1 MYKFVTLCFL
11 AGLVSLPNITSTA
24 EALPVTSVPSVPNST
39 MSGKRV
45 EVFATRLKLDLE
57 KQEAILLRYIK
68 GLQAD
73 RTKRNERLKRLQF
86 TLSDLKAKLL
96 NATQTYNAFDKQVVS
111 QQRTF
116 APLDASFKQ
125 ASQMYEKDMKNLKEE
140 KQFVDAL
147 LRYIQLKKC

>member
-1 MYKFVTLCFL
+1 MLKFLSLCFL

-24 EALPVTSVPSVPNST
+24 DAVPVTNVPTVRNT
-39 MSGKRV
+39 TSGKRV
-45 EVFATRLKLDLE
+45 EVFATNLKLDLE

-68 GLQAD
+68 GLEAD
-73 RTKRNERLKRLQF
+73 RNVRNVRLKRLQF
-86 TLSDLKAKLL
+86 TLADLKAKLL

-140 KQFVDAL
+140 KAFVDAL
-147 LRYIQLKKC
+147 LRYIKLKKC